1 LKFERVKKRG
11 VLDAIGESDSSCPP
25 MGYRDL
31 HPGPDVAS
39 GRWGALGFEKEKKFI
54 VLANWKMHKTRTQSI
69 DYAKTLDREF
79 QKLPNAIEIILCVP
93 FTVLATLSTA
103 LKGSMIA
110 MGAQNVHDQ
119 DWGPYTGEISASM
132 LADVGCRYCMIGH
145 SERRTYFSETDEMVN
160 RKGRALHKARVT
172 PIVCIGET
180 IEEREKGL
188 TFSKLEKQIVMCFDR
203 FSACEMETTVIL
215 YEPIWAIGTGNIAT
229 PEQAEEAHQF
239 IRQMVSTLYSRET
252 AFMTR
257 IVYGGS
263 VKSSNV
269 SSMLNGEDIDGVGI
283 GSDSL
288 DVQNLLEIAMSCAQF
303 VLNRRVS
310 DAAPRG
316 EK

>member
-1 LKFERVKKRG
+1 
-11 VLDAIGESDSSCPP
+11 
-25 MGYRDL
+25 M
-31 HPGPDVAS
+31 
-39 GRWGALGFEKEKKFI
+39 GFEKEKRFI
-54 VLANWKMHKTRTQSI
+54 VLANWKMHKTRGQSVE
-69 DYAKTLDREF
+69 YV
-79 QKLPNAIEIILCVP
+79 NALNQAVQDAHSDIELIICGP
-93 FTVLATLSTA
+93 FTVLEALSKA
-103 LKGSMIA
+103 AYSPAISIG
-110 MGAQNVHDQ
+110 GQNVHEK
-119 DWGPYTGEISASM
+119 DWGPYTGEISAPM

-203 FSACEMETTVIL
+203 FSNREMARTVIL

-229 PEQAEEAHQF
+229 PKQAEEAHQF
-239 IRQMVSTLYSRET
+239 IRQMVRTLYSRET

-263 VKSSNV
+263 VRSSNV

-288 DVQNLLEIAMSCAQF
+288 DVQNLLKIAMSCARAN
-303 VLNRRVS
+303 LNRRVS
-310 DAAPRG
+310 DAAFGG

>member
-39 GRWGALGFEKEKKFI
+39 GRWGTVGFEKEKRFI
-54 VLANWKMHKTRTQSI
+54 VLANWKMHKTRGQSVE
-69 DYAKTLDREF
+69 YV
-79 QKLPNAIEIILCVP
+79 NALNQGVEGVDSGTELIICAP
-93 FTVLATLSTA
+93 FTVLPALSKA
-103 LKGSMIA
+103 VRPSAISIG
-110 MGAQNVHDQ
+110 GQDVHEK
-119 DWGPYTGEISASM
+119 DWGPYTGEISAPM

-188 TFSKLEKQIVMCFDR
+188 TFSKLDKQIVMCFDR
-203 FSACEMETTVIL
+203 FSAREMETTVIL
-215 YEPIWAIGTGNIAT
+215 YEPIWAIGTGNVAT
-229 PEQAEEAHQF
+229 PKQAEEAHQF

-269 SSMLNGEDIDGVGI
+269 SSIFNGEDIDGVGI

-310 DAAPRG
+310 DAVPRG